1 VISSRLL
8 EIVRCPECR
17 GVLDGEARTLTC
29 RSCRRVFEGQ
39 PDYLLLAPEASF
51 EETTK
56 FLSESFHTAGRDATV
71 APPLLAAGVRLKMLQ
86 KFLRIG
92 PSDSVLDLGCGSGKF
107 SVWNLGSG
115 AHLVGI
121 DAGPFFAAEARAA
134 VDLIVGDLR
143 ALPLADASMAK
154 AYSLDVFE
162 HLSRDGLL
170 TTLREVNRVL
180 KPGGSL
186 FVYTHVAERTPLQPL
201 IQLIRATAQSFERRG
216 LADLSYD
223 KLRKSDHLNPLQN
236 FDDLRAL
243 ATTAGFRIAKLTYY
257 TPLFSGLA
265 ENLLVPVAA
274 HMWARRRFRTV
285 DSTAVE
291 STRAHAKAAIAGR
304 GLVYRALSAL
314 TALAM
319 LDVVLFGRWRA
330 GPFFALLV
338 KHNGERGSQGAQ

>member
-1 VISSRLL
+1 MISSRLL
-8 EIVRCPECR
+8 GIVRCPECR
-17 GVLDGEARTLTC
+17 GVLDGQARTLTC
-29 RSCRRVFEGQ
+29 RSCGRVFEGQ
-39 PDYLLLAPEASF
+39 PDYLLLAPESSF
-51 EETTK
+51 EHTTK

-86 KFLRIG
+86 RFLRPG

-107 SVWNLGSG
+107 AVWNLASG
-115 AHLVGI
+115 AHMVGI

-143 ALPLADASMAK
+143 TLPLANASMSK

-162 HLSRDGLL
+162 HLSPDGLL
-170 TTLREVNRVL
+170 TTLREASRVL
-180 KPGGSL
+180 KPGGLL

-201 IQLIRATAQSFERRG
+201 IQMIRAASQSLERRG

-223 KLRKSDHLNPLQN
+223 KLRKSDHLNPLQSY
-236 FDDLRAL
+236 DDLRAV
-243 ATTAGFRIAKLTYY
+243 AAAAGFRIAKLTYY

-265 ENLLVPVAA
+265 ENLVVPVAA
-274 HMWARRRFRTV
+274 HMWTRRRFRNV
-285 DSTAVE
+285 DSQAVE
-291 STRAHAKAAIAGR
+291 MTRAHAKSAIAGR
-304 GLVYRALSAL
+304 GVAYRVLSAL

-319 LDVVLFGRWRA
+319 LDVALFGRWRA

-338 KHNGERGSQGAQ
+338 KDDGESGPQGAN

>member
-1 VISSRLL
+1 MISSRLL

-17 GVLDGEARTLTC
+17 GVLDGEAPTFTC
-29 RSCRRVFEGQ
+29 RSCGRVFQGE
-39 PDYLLLAPEASF
+39 PDYLLLVPHTSF
-51 EETTK
+51 DQTTK
-56 FLSESFHTAGRDATV
+56 FLGESFHTPGRDATV

-115 AHLVGI
+115 AHVVGI

-143 ALPLADASMAK
+143 ALPLASGSMAK
-154 AYSLDVFE
+154 AYSIDVFE
-162 HLSRDGLL
+162 HLSREGLL
-170 TTLREVNRVL
+170 TTLREANRVL

-201 IQLIRATAQSFERRG
+201 IQLIRAAAKSFERRG

-223 KLRKSDHLNPLQN
+223 RLRKSDHLNPLQS

-243 ATTAGFRIAKLTYY
+243 AAAAGFRVAKLTYY
-257 TPLFSGLA
+257 TPLFSGLG
-265 ENLLVPVAA
+265 ENLIVPVAA
-274 HMWARRRFRTV
+274 HMWARRKFRKV
-285 DSTAVE
+285 DSKAVE
-291 STRAHAKAAIAGR
+291 ITRAHAKTAIAGR
-304 GLVYRALSAL
+304 GLVYRALRAL

-338 KHNGERGSQGAQ
+338 KDGGESGPQGAT

>member
-1 VISSRLL
+1 MISSRLL

-17 GVLDGEARTLTC
+17 GVLGGDARTLTC
-29 RSCRRVFEGQ
+29 RSCGRAFEGR

-51 EETTK
+51 EQTTK
-56 FLSESFHTAGRDATV
+56 FLNESFHTAGRDATV

-86 KFLRIG
+86 KFLRLG

-107 SVWNLGSG
+107 SVWNLASG

-121 DAGPFFAAEARAA
+121 DAGAFFAAEARAA

-143 ALPLADASMAK
+143 TLPLASASIAK

-162 HLSRDGLL
+162 HLSREGLL
-170 TTLREVNRVL
+170 TTLREANRVL

-201 IQLIRATAQSFERRG
+201 IQAIRATAQSFERRG

-223 KLRKSDHLNPLQN
+223 KLRKSDHLNPLN
-236 FDDLRAL
+236 GFDDLHAV
-243 ATTAGFRIAKLTYY
+243 AAAAGFRIKKLTYY

-265 ENLLVPVAA
+265 ENLIVPFAA
-274 HMWARRRFRTV
+274 HMWARRRFRNV
-285 DSTAVE
+285 DSKAVE
-291 STRAHAKAAIAGR
+291 NTRAHAKGAIARR

-338 KHNGERGSQGAQ
+338 KDDGESGPQGAP

>member
-1 VISSRLL
+1 LISSRLL

-17 GVLDGEARTLTC
+17 GVLDREARTFTC

-39 PDYLLLAPEASF
+39 PYYLLLAPQASF
-51 EETTK
+51 EQTTK
-56 FLSESFHTAGRDATV
+56 FLIESFHTAGRDATV

-143 ALPLADASMAK
+143 ALPLANASMAK

-162 HLSRDGLL
+162 HLSREGLL
-170 TTLREVNRVL
+170 ATLFEVNRVL

-201 IQLIRATAQSFERRG
+201 IQLIRATAQSLERRG

-223 KLRKSDHLNPLQN
+223 KLRKSDHLNPLQSV
-236 FDDLRAL
+236 DDLRAL

-257 TPLFSGLA
+257 TPLLSGLA

-285 DSTAVE
+285 DSAAVE
-291 STRAHAKAAIAGR
+291 GTRAHAQAAIAGR

-314 TALAM
+314 TTLAM

-338 KHNGERGSQGAQ
+338 KENGERGSQGAK